1 MAYGERTLTTKEIE
15 YYTSLFKYILE
26 EFKCGRRS
34 EFDLSGK
41 GINPTQC
48 IKVLASMGYPVES
61 VIDDVEEYDCFWFF
75 ENINILLFSNGLTY
89 ELKLY
94 NGINFKG

>member
-34 EFDLSGK
+34 EYDLSGK

-48 IKVLASMGYPVES
+48 IQLLGSLGYPVES
-61 VIDDVEEYDCFWFF
+61 VIDDSEEFDFFVFF
-75 ENINILLFSNGLTY
+75 ENTNHLLFSNGLTY

-94 NGINFKG
+94 NGIDFKG